1 MQPKDPA
8 QITMHGN
15 SGKELGIP
23 EEYRTGDILHVRID
37 ALETP
42 FGDMQLNMGV
52 RVSMNDQRNESPADM
67 PSFAPMPIMHIHA
80 KTMQLQA

>member
-1 MQPKDPA
+1 MHSPSRMQPKDPA
-8 QITMHGN
+8 QITMSRN

-52 RVSMNDQRNESPADM
+52 RVGTSM
-67 PSFAPMPIMHIHA
+67 
-80 KTMQLQA
+80 